1 MLRFRRLVLPLCF
14 HVESFTSKKIW
25 RLLLSVVL
33 LCVQN
38 KDSVVTSLVKF
49 DHAWQFKYFVFKN
62 QRQEWVTIFACTSDC
77 KDLNLQ
83 ACKSLTELTPGSSQK
98 VILLKSN
105 SWKSIPLMKTNL
117 VRFLLNDGESFSG
130 TIFFFFG
137 LSLVRIPQTIFF
149 RTFLLTGFACSIL
162 FLSLGSAAKAIF

>member
-1 MLRFRRLVLPLCF
+1 M
-14 HVESFTSKKIW
+14 H
-25 RLLLSVVL
+25 
-33 LCVQN
+33 
-38 KDSVVTSLVKF
+38 
-49 DHAWQFKYFVFKN
+49 
-62 QRQEWVTIFACTSDC
+62 
-77 KDLNLQ
+77 LQ
-83 ACKSLTELTPGSSQK
+83 ACKSLTELTPGSRQK

-162 FLSLGSAAKAIF
+162 FLSLGSAAKAIFNHLVANHIKLIFASIQICFTKFTGMVGTHFAVIFQKGHCRVRVSVDTEKTYLLTLVTITTGS